1 MSDEVDDLLRRAMTT
16 LDRQVPDGYFDTLA
30 GRTLARLDDP
40 ALDLALGTALGELRD
55 TDVVT
60 AAGGGTATALPARS
74 ARSNRRPIL
83 AVVGVGLAA
92 AAGALIFVSSRDGG
106 VVSRPELAE
115 RARSLDEAAS
125 SSRTSSAAVTAKIAT
140 NGALADPT
148 PTVTPIETTASGS
161 ALATPEPAPIGAHAG
176 SAAGGEPIGKLAA
189 DNRPRDKKPPMT
201 KGGGKAG
208 FLSGPK
214 KIKGD
219 VPEDVDPKPDKPKLD
234 KTSLTGDDIKRGM
247 NAVAARVQAC
257 FAGTQGLA
265 QVRLTVAP
273 SGQVQKVTVSGAF
286 AGTPVGAC
294 VERAVRAATFPP
306 WDGGAQSVGYDYL
319 LSE

>member
-1 MSDEVDDLLRRAMTT
+1 MSDEVDDLLRRAMST

-30 GRTLARLDDP
+30 GRTLARLDGP
-40 ALDLALGTALGELRD
+40 ARLAAAPARVD
-55 TDVVT
+55 TDVAM
-60 AAGGGTATALPARS
+60 AAGSGTATALP

-92 AAGALIFVSSRDGG
+92 AAGALIFVSSRDGA
-106 VVSRPELAE
+106 VVSRAELAE
-115 RARSLDEAAS
+115 QVRGPDEAAA

-140 NGALADPT
+140 NGAPADPR
-148 PTVTPIETTASGS
+148 PTVTPVEPTASGG
-161 ALATPEPAPIGAHAG
+161 ALATPEPASIGAHAG

-189 DNRPRDKKPPMT
+189 DTRPRDRKPPMT

-208 FLSGPK
+208 FPSGPK

-219 VPEDVDPKPDKPKLD
+219 VPEDVDPKPDKPTLD
-234 KTSLTGDDIKRGM
+234 KTSLSGDDIKRGM
-247 NAVAARVQAC
+247 NAVATRVQAC

-294 VERAVRAATFPP
+294 VERAVGAATFPP
-306 WDGGAQSVGYDYL
+306 WHGGPQRIDYDYR
-319 LSE
+319 LSD